1 MKGLP
6 GSRRAVRAMGETYS
20 YQSGR
25 KYHEVT
31 KGLEKKK
38 DSQIDKEAQPL
49 ALWVNTLTRCLKE
62 LLQNNLPL
70 KGEPSDQSK

>member
-6 GSRRAVRAMGETYS
+6 GSRHAVRAMGETYS

-31 KGLEKKK
+31 WFKKK
-38 DSQIDKEAQPL
+38 DSQTDKEAQPL
-49 ALWVNTLTRCLKE
+49 ALWVNTHDSLFEGTVTKQPPFKRRA
-62 LLQNNLPL
+62 Q
-70 KGEPSDQSK
+70 